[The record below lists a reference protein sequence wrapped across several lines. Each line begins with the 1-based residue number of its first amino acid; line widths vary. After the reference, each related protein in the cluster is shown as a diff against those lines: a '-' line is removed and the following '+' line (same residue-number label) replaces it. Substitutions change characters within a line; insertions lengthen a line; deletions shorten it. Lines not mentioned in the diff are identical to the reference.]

1 MNNSKKS
8 NTSGIYTITHIASG
22 RVYVG
27 QSCNLEKRWQ
37 SHRSY
42 LMRDAHDNQKLQRAW
57 TKYGHKAFA
66 YAVVE
71 LVAHA
76 HALTEREQHWIDALG
91 AATNKGFNLCPAAG
105 SCAGLKHSAE
115 ANAKKYGRT
124 PWNKGLAGQY
134 KTQPASPERK
144 QKIGDAQRG
153 EKNHMFSKKN
163 TLVAIEKMRLANG
176 GSKCYLAK
184 LNEEQ
189 VLQIRIALKSGAVG
203 AVLARQYGVA
213 NSQISAIRCG
223 KTWRHVSLPPD
234 DSQIYER
241 EFAGTSVAVT
251 MLKATRISV

>member
-1 MNNSKKS
+1 MNSYKKL
-8 NTSGIYTITHIASG
+8 NNSGIYTITHIASG

-37 SHRSY
+37 SHRGY

-57 TKYGHKAFA
+57 TKYGPNAFA

-71 LVAHA
+71 LVADA
-76 HALTEREQHWIDALG
+76 HALTEREQYWIDALG
-91 AATNKGFNLCPAAG
+91 SATNKGFNLCPAAG

-115 ANAKKYGRT
+115 VTAKKFGRA

-134 KTQPASPERK
+134 KMQPQSPQHK

-153 EKNHMFSKKN
+153 EKNHMFGKKN
-163 TLVAIEKMRLANG
+163 TPAAIEKMRLANG

-203 AVLARQYGVA
+203 AALARQYGVDKT
-213 NSQISAIRCG
+213 QIYAIRCG
-223 KTWRHVSLPPD
+223 KTWRHVSLPPG
-234 DSQIYER
+234 DS
-241 EFAGTSVAVT
+241 
-251 MLKATRISV
+251 